1 MPPSGLRDNGW
12 ETLTSIYDYINIAF
26 ANRKKNKLKYA
37 KAKNTAHD
45 WVSQCVPIPLRIQ
58 TDRAKKRDW
67 VGKMK
72 RELSYIQF
80 FMDQSQWSTATTD
93 LTRLQHMVLISAC
106 HGPFYSYTRPPLTPP
121 RTPSSVLTGCG
132 PQQINDIK
140 MQSWIGH
147 STCSPPLRLCQT
159 CSEMAAPLISVCLS
173 GSWTISLLPRAHYM
187 AGWRMPR
194 ADEI

>member
-1 MPPSGLRDNGW
+1 MQKQK
-12 ETLTSIYDYINIAF
+12 IQQ
-26 ANRKKNKLKYA
+26 
-37 KAKNTAHD
+37 NTVHD
-45 WVSQCVPIPLRIQ
+45 WASRCVPIPLKRQ
-58 TDRAKKRDW
+58 TERASKKDW
-67 VGKMK
+67 ERGGEMK

-80 FMDQSQWSTATTD
+80 YMDQSQWSTATTD
-93 LTRLQHMVLISAC
+93 LTLLKHMVLISAR

-140 MQSWIGH
+140 MQSWTGH
-147 STCSPPLRLCQT
+147 STCRPGVQFLCSSHFT
-159 CSEMAAPLISVCLS
+159 ACLS

-187 AGWRMPR
+187 AGWRMSG

>member
-12 ETLTSIYDYINIAF
+12 EPLTSIYDYINIAF

-58 TDRAKKRDW
+58 TDRVKKRDW

-147 STCSPPLRLCQT
+147 STCSPPPPPLPNMFWDG
-159 CSEMAAPLISVCLS
+159 CSSHFSVFEWIMNDIFVTQS
-173 GSWTISLLPRAHYM
+173 SLH
-187 AGWRMPR
+187 GWLTD
-194 ADEI
+194 A